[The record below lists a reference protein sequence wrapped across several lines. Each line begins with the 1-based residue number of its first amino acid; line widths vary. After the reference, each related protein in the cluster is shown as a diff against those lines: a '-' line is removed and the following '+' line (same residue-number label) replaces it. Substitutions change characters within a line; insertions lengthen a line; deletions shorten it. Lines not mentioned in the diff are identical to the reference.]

1 MLDASAAVAWLVA
14 GQNTPS
20 SDALLEQA
28 HLHDFEAPHIFPVEV
43 RNALL
48 KIERVRR
55 SDPALTAEALEA
67 FARYNIEIEAPPAQP
82 TDGAI
87 LDLAR
92 SEGLSVYDAL
102 YFWHAL
108 RKGLALATRDGGL
121 LAAATSRGL
130 NTFDLR
136 R

>member
-1 MLDASAAVAWLVA
+1 VLDASAAIAWLVA

-20 SDALLEQA
+20 SDALLAQA
-28 HLHDFEAPHIFPVEV
+28 HQHELEAPHIFPAEV
-43 RNALL
+43 RSALL

-67 FARYNIEIEAPPAQP
+67 LAAYNIEIDAPPGRP
-82 TDGAI
+82 THDAI

-102 YFWHAL
+102 YFWQAL
-108 RKGLALATRDGGL
+108 RKGVALATRDGGL
-121 LAAATSRGL
+121 LAAAASRGL
-130 NTFDLR
+130 ATFDLR

>member
-1 MLDASAAVAWLVA
+1 VA

-20 SDALLEQA
+20 SDALLGQA
-28 HLHDFEAPHIFPVEV
+28 HQHDFEAPHIFPVEV

-67 FARYNIEIEAPPAQP
+67 LAAYNIEIDAPPAQP
-82 TDGAI
+82 TYDAI

-92 SEGLSVYDAL
+92 GDGLSVYDAL
-102 YFWHAL
+102 YFWQSL

-121 LAAATSRGL
+121 LAAAASRGL
-130 NTFDLR
+130 PTFDLR
-136 R
+136 G